1 MIGRGAILFL
11 LGLLPA
17 FGSPTDIPN
26 PISTNPLHWAAR
38 ANNLAEAK
46 AILAKDP
53 SLLNSVDHDH
63 RNALHYAAA
72 ASSIDVL
79 RFLISR
85 KANVDQQSSV
95 GVTPLMWAMEFQDL
109 DGFKLLLAAHPNL
122 ELARHE
128 TLSFTPLAA
137 AAWDGRTEYAKLL
150 LDAGANPN
158 VRDEDGWTPLLRA
171 TYNRAPIRLIAL
183 LLDHGARVDARN
195 NGGNASLSHAL
206 RSGDAGVAKLLL
218 ERGADIRITGFD
230 NRKWHDNSQMNS
242 AGWSALGGDPECLHL
257 ALAYGADP
265 RLRDGEGR
273 DALQIAREHNHPT
286 TVALIG
292 ETLLKLG
299 QGWTSRHFAV
309 EYGIREALLRPGPD
323 LDAQTEDGTTP
334 LMIAAIHG
342 DVEAI
347 RILLRGGAHA
357 DLKNRKGETALDLA
371 IRRGDRAAA
380 ALLRAG

>member
-1 MIGRGAILFL
+1 MMRRAILFL
-11 LGLLPA
+11 LAILPA
-17 FGSPTDIPN
+17 FGLPTDIPN
-26 PISTNPLHWAAR
+26 PISNNPLHWAAR

-46 AILAKDP
+46 AIFAKDP
-53 SLLNSVDHDH
+53 GLLNSVDQDH
-63 RNALHYAAA
+63 RSALHYAAA

-85 KANVDQQSSV
+85 KANVDQQTSV

-109 DGFKLLLAAHPNL
+109 EGFKLLLAARPNL

-137 AAWDGRTEYAKLL
+137 AAWDSRTEYAKLL

-158 VRDEDGWTPLLRA
+158 VRDEEGWTPLLRA
-171 TYNRAPIRLIAL
+171 TYNHAPIRLIGM
-183 LLDHGARVDARN
+183 LLDHGAQVDARN
-195 NGGNASLSHAL
+195 DGGNASLSHAL
-206 RSGDAGVAKLLL
+206 RAGDADAARLLL
-218 ERGADIRITGFD
+218 EHGADVRVTGFD

-242 AGWSALGGDPECLHL
+242 FGWAALGGDPECLRL

-273 DALQIAREHNHPT
+273 DALQIAREHSHPT
-286 TVALIG
+286 MVALIG

-309 EYGIREALLRPGPD
+309 EYGIRGALLRPGPD
-323 LDAQTEDGTTP
+323 LNAQTEDGTTP

-342 DVEAI
+342 DVETI
-347 RILLRGGAHA
+347 RILLKHGAHA
-357 DLKNRKGETALDLA
+357 QVENKKGETAFDLA
-371 IRRGDRAAA
+371 TRRGDRTAA
-380 ALLRAG
+380 ALLRTG